1 MIYDNGTRVNHK
13 IWGGPKDGN
22 AVQFIGTEGRI
33 EVSRDYLRTFP
44 NEKLAKGDLKSTDKS
59 VYFSDNH
66 YQDWV
71 DAMKKRSKPIS
82 DVTVGHST
90 AAVCNIVNIAYEL
103 QRPLLWDP
111 ISEKFTGDEYANMM
125 LSRPIRGKWDFNNF

>member
-1 MIYDNGTRVNHK
+1 MIYANGVRVNHK
-13 IWGGPKDGN
+13 LWGGPKDGN

-33 EVSRDYLRTFP
+33 EVSREFLRTFP
-44 NEKLAKGDLKSTDKS
+44 NESLAKAELKPTDKR

-82 DVTVGHST
+82 DVEIGHRT
-90 AAVCNIVNIAYEL
+90 ASFATSPTSPTNCNARYCGIRKQKNSPAT
-103 QRPLLWDP
+103 
-111 ISEKFTGDEYANMM
+111 TGQT
-125 LSRPIRGKWDFNNF
+125 